1 MKTLAGPQSGAQGD
15 IVASRN
21 RSGQFLR
28 KRVSPRN
35 PRTTAQRRACENM
48 RIFSRLWNH
57 LTEAQRA
64 ARCAAAGNV
73 LSRPKLGKLRP
84 LDGQKFF
91 NKINTVLATCG
102 REPLLDPPPRPEFGP
117 NPVVALTATN
127 GPGAIAL
134 MLSVRE
140 TPTEDIMVFASP
152 PCNAGRSYCSNFG
165 FIGLLPAP
173 DECISHITRLYLK
186 KLKELKKLKRYRR
199 VALAGS
205 RVFVRA
211 VQQVNGWENK
221 LHMNSP
227 KAPFSISQAFPSHF
241 PAAFPQ

>member
-15 IVASRN
+15 TVASRN

-35 PRTTAQRRACENM
+35 PRTTAQRRARENM
-48 RIFSRLWNH
+48 RTFSRLWNQ

-64 ARCAAAGNV
+64 AWCAAACNV
-73 LSRPKLGKLRP
+73 LSRPKLGKARP

-102 REPLLDPPPRPEFGP
+102 RAPLLDPPPRPQFGP
-117 NPVVALTATN
+117 NPVIAFTATN

-134 MLSVRE
+134 ELGLSE
-140 TPTEDIMVFASP
+140 APKEDIMVFASP

-165 FIGLLPAP
+165 FMGLLPAA
-173 DECISHITRLYLK
+173 DESISHITRLYLR
-186 KLKELKKLKRYRR
+186 KLRELKKLKRYRH

-211 VQQVNGWENK
+211 VQQVNCWEDK
-221 LHMNSP
+221 RHMFVSSAVVP
-227 KAPFSISQAFPSHF
+227 PG
-241 PAAFPQ
+241 

>member
-1 MKTLAGPQSGAQGD
+1 MKTLADPQSGARGD
-15 IVASRN
+15 EVASRN

-28 KRVSPRN
+28 KRVSPKN
-35 PRTTAQRRACENM
+35 PRTAAQRRVRKYM
-48 RIFSRLWNH
+48 RTFSRLWNKI
-57 LTEAQRA
+57 TEPQRTA
-64 ARCAAAGNV
+64 WCADACNV
-73 LSRPKLGKLRP
+73 LSRPKLGKPRP

-91 NKINTVLATCG
+91 NKINTVLAICG

-134 MLSVRE
+134 RLSLRE
-140 TPTEDIMVFASP
+140 APKEDIMLFASP
-152 PCNAGRSYCSNFG
+152 PCNAGRSYCSNFS

-173 DECISHITRLYLK
+173 NEGISHIARLYLD
-186 KLKELKKLKRYRR
+186 KLKELKKLKRYRH

-211 VQQVNGWENK
+211 VQQVNGWEDK
-221 LHMNSP
+221 RHMFAS
-227 KAPFSISQAFPSHF
+227 STVI
-241 PAAFPQ
+241 PAS

>member
-15 IVASRN
+15 MVASRN

-35 PRTTAQRRACENM
+35 PRTAAQRRARDNM
-48 RIFSRLWNH
+48 RTFSRLWNQ
-57 LTEAQRA
+57 LTQAQRSA
-64 ARCAAAGNV
+64 WCAAACNV
-73 LSRPKLGKLRP
+73 LSRPKLGKSRP

-91 NKINTVLATCG
+91 NKINTVLAICG
-102 REPLLDPPPRPEFGP
+102 LEPLLDPPPRPEFGP
-117 NPVVALTATN
+117 NRVVALTATN

-134 MLSVRE
+134 KLSLRE
-140 TPTEDIMVFASP
+140 APREDIMVFASP

-165 FIGLLPAP
+165 FIGLLPAA
-173 DECISHITRLYLK
+173 DESISHITRLYLR
-186 KLKELKKLKRYRR
+186 KLREWKKLKRYRH

-211 VQQVNGWENK
+211 VQQVNGWEDRR
-221 LHMNSP
+221 HMFVNSAVVP
-227 KAPFSISQAFPSHF
+227 
-241 PAAFPQ
+241 PA